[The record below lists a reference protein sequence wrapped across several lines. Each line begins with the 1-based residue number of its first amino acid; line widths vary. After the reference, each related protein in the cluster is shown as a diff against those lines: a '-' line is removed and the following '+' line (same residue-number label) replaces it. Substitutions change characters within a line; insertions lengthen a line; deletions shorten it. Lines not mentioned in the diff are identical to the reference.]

1 MAVDSRPAD
10 RSTHA
15 RAVQRDRID
24 ETEPDSTLALALA
37 AARVGTWSYDE
48 AQREHWDATTKS
60 LFGIRPD
67 EEPDTELFLACIHPE
82 DRRHYAQ
89 AFAAAVD
96 PNGSGRYACDFRV
109 HRADDGTERWLS
121 SRGHS
126 QFADGKFVRL
136 IGVVQDVTDEKR
148 AEERLR
154 ASEEQFRGIF
164 ENAATGIALVGL
176 DGRFLQC
183 NPAYV
188 EKTGYSEAELRTMH
202 FRDILHPEDR
212 AATLEK
218 NDQLLRGEIP
228 SFAITGRYLGK
239 DGTVRW
245 MRRFVSLLRGPDGKP
260 LTVLSLAT
268 DMTDQVMYEHK
279 IELLLR
285 EVNHRAKNML
295 GVVQA
300 IARSSAAPNTEEF
313 QARFA
318 ARVRAI
324 ATAHDLLVNSN
335 WEGVDIA
342 ELVRTQ
348 VGQFTETLGDRVEVS
363 GPSLRISGG
372 AAQTLGMAVHEL
384 TANALKYGALS
395 EQDGRVTIAWEC
407 DGQQFA
413 MRWRESGGASPAEA
427 TRSGFGKLVL
437 GRMTKMALNG
447 EVDLTFAA
455 DGVRWDLRCPF
466 DKIEAKPFA
475 LK

>member
-1 MAVDSRPAD
+1 VDSRGAD
-10 RSTHA
+10 RSTRKRAPA
-15 RAVQRDRID
+15 RGRIA
-24 ETEPDSTLALALA
+24 ERELDSTLSLALA
-37 AARVGTWSYDE
+37 AAQVGTWSYDE
-48 AQREHWDATTKS
+48 VRREHWDATTKS
-60 LFGIRPD
+60 LFGIAVD
-67 EEPDTELFLACIHPE
+67 EEPDTELFLSCIYPE
-82 DRRHYAQ
+82 DRRHYAD
-89 AFAAAVD
+89 AFAGAID
-96 PNGSGRYACDFRV
+96 PNGSGRYACDFRI
-109 HRADDGTERWLS
+109 HRADNGVERWLS

-126 QFADGKFVRL
+126 QFAKGKFVRL

-148 AEERLR
+148 AEDKLR
-154 ASEEQFRGIF
+154 TSEEQFRGIF
-164 ENAATGIALVGL
+164 ENAATGIALVSL

-183 NPAYV
+183 NPAYA
-188 EKTGYSEAELRTMH
+188 ERTGYSEDELRTMR

-228 SFAITGRYLGK
+228 SFAITGRYLRK
-239 DGTVRW
+239 DGSVRW
-245 MRRFVSLLRGPDGKP
+245 MRRFVSLQRGADGKP
-260 LTVLSLAT
+260 LNVLSLAT

-335 WEGVDIA
+335 WEGVDLT
-342 ELVRTQ
+342 ELVRSQ
-348 VGQFTETLGDRVEVS
+348 LGQFTETADGRVDAS
-363 GPSLRISGG
+363 GPALRISGG

-384 TANALKYGALS
+384 TANAFKYGALS
-395 EQDGRVTIAWEC
+395 HDAGRVTVAWESK
-407 DGQQFA
+407 DRQFS
-413 MRWRESGGASPAEA
+413 MSWRETGGPPVAESG
-427 TRSGFGKLVL
+427 RSGFGKLVL

-447 EVDLTFAA
+447 EVDLAFAKE
-455 DGVRWDLRCPF
+455 GVRWDLRCPL
-466 DKIEAKPFA
+466 DKIEAMPFE